1 MIKQYKIDEVADL
14 VGRLKTKK
22 NIILT
27 NYSGIKVKDLSDL
40 RKKLRGVN
48 AEYKVVKNTLFMR
61 ALKEAGYENVDN
73 YMTGPVAVAFTD
85 KDLSDVAKILRDFKK
100 EQEKFEFGIGVMDN
114 VVYNS
119 EQVKNIADLPSKEV
133 LISKIMYLVNA
144 PTSQIAMG
152 MNQIM
157 ASLARGIKAVAEKN
171 A

>member
-40 RKKLRGVN
+40 RKNLRGVN